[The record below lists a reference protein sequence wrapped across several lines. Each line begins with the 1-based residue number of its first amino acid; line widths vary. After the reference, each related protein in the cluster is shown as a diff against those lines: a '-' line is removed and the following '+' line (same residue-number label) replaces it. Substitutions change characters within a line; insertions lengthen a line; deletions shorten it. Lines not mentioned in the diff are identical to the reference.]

1 MNKELTGHQI
11 LIILIG
17 FALIGSF
24 TGFILKSV
32 TSEKHTPVE
41 IEEPEEPTPPPPP
54 PAVTLQDMPP
64 TTSFAFDIFTNTV
77 KNKNENIVIS
87 PYSVYTALAMIY
99 FGAEGETKRE
109 MGSALNL
116 TNINEEDAKKVNLL
130 LQEHLNSSTDIDI
143 FPVNGL
149 FIKRGPVI
157 KEEFKRN
164 TDNYFFGKVDYL
176 PETGKNI
183 NEWISE
189 KTNNNIAG
197 IIGDGPISPLTT
209 SYLLSAVYFDAPWG
223 KEISKN
229 KTKKEK
235 FATPNGEKEVDM
247 MSITDSFSYLSDSEV
262 KMISINYKNQ
272 NFSFHIIMPQDELS
286 DFYEIFDD
294 RKLNNFKERRIF
306 EKINLK
312 LPKFSFNST
321 VQLEGALR
329 NMDITSALNP
339 ASANFSNIID
349 NYDGIEENLF
359 IGNFLQKVNVKIK
372 ETEEETIVSVDEIKR
387 DDNDN
392 IITLSINNP
401 FIFIVEETTTNTII
415 LMGQILDP
423 SL

>member
-1 MNKELTGHQI
+1 
-11 LIILIG
+11 
-17 FALIGSF
+17 
-24 TGFILKSV
+24 
-32 TSEKHTPVE
+32 
-41 IEEPEEPTPPPPP
+41 
-54 PAVTLQDMPP
+54 
-64 TTSFAFDIFTNTV
+64 
-77 KNKNENIVIS
+77 
-87 PYSVYTALAMIY
+87 
-99 FGAEGETKRE
+99 
-109 MGSALNL
+109 
-116 TNINEEDAKKVNLL
+116 
-130 LQEHLNSSTDIDI
+130 
-143 FPVNGL
+143 
-149 FIKRGPVI
+149 
-157 KEEFKRN
+157 
-164 TDNYFFGKVDYL
+164 
-176 PETGKNI
+176 
-183 NEWISE
+183 
-189 KTNNNIAG
+189 
-197 IIGDGPISPLTT
+197 
-209 SYLLSAVYFDAPWG
+209 
-223 KEISKN
+223 
-229 KTKKEK
+229 
-235 FATPNGEKEVDM
+235 
-247 MSITDSFSYLSDSEV
+247 
-262 KMISINYKNQ
+262 
-272 NFSFHIIMPQDELS
+272 MPQDELS

-329 NMDITSALNP
+329 NIDITSALNP